1 MALQIFKDLV
11 QGSPEWH
18 EARRGVITGTRLAS
32 VMGTPKVQ
40 ETLTIELLGEI
51 ISDIDENDTGGKS
64 YAMEYGNV
72 AEQVV
77 KSEFVDKEITEVGF
91 VKKYDWLGLSPDWLF
106 EVNGEIIGALEIK
119 SPQVKSYVRYVLAG
133 GIPEEYFWQV
143 VQYFIVIDSLQYL
156 DFVIFNA
163 QIKDKA
169 FRVRKIR
176 VTREELAEDI
186 EKAKT
191 QLLKFKANLD
201 AKKKELLTAFL
212 WK

>member
-1 MALQIFKDLV
+1 MALQIYKDLI
-11 QGSPEWH
+11 QWSNEW
-18 EARRGVITGTRLAS
+18 ASVRRGVITGTRLAS
-32 VMGTPKVQ
+32 VMGSPKVQ

-51 ISDIDENDTGGKS
+51 ISDIDENDTTGKS

-72 AEQVV
+72 AEGFV
-77 KSEFVDKEITEVGF
+77 KSEYFDKPITEVGF
-91 VKKYDWLGLSPDWLF
+91 VKKYDWLGLSPDWLI
-106 EVNGEIIGALEIK
+106 EENGEITGAIEIK

-133 GIPEEYFWQV
+133 WIPDEYFWQV
-143 VQYFIVIDSLQYL
+143 IQYFIVIDSLQYL
-156 DFVIFNA
+156 EFVIFNA
-163 QIKDKA
+163 QIKDKN
-169 FRVRKIR
+169 FRHRKII

-186 EKAKT
+186 EKAKA

>member
-1 MALQIFKDLV
+1 MEIFKDLV
-11 QGSPEWH
+11 QGSTEWH
-18 EARRGVITGTRLAS
+18 EARRGVITGTRLVS
-32 VMGTPKVQ
+32 VMGTPRVQ

-51 ISDIDENDTGGKS
+51 ISDIDENDTSGKS

-77 KSEFVDKEITEVGF
+77 KSEFVEWEITEVGF
-91 VKKYDWLGLSPDWLF
+91 IKKNDWLGLSPDWLF
-106 EVNGEIIGALEIK
+106 EENGEIVGALEIK

-133 GIPEEYFWQV
+133 GIPEDYLWQV
-143 VQYFIVIDSLQYL
+143 VQYFIVIDSLKYL

-176 VTREELAEDI
+176 VTRAELEEEI
-186 EKAKT
+186 QKAKD
-191 QLLKFKANLD
+191 QLEKFKANFD

>member
-106 EVNGEIIGALEIK
+106 ELNGEFIGGLEIK

-163 QIKDKA
+163 QIKDKE

-201 AKKKELLTAFL
+201 AKKKELLKAFI
-212 WK
+212 W